1 MMLRTSRNG
10 TGIGILGVLLLAAA
24 GWMATAAAAADTTE
38 AREVVDQTLAQ
49 VLAVLEEPGLESSV
63 RVKKIEEIARER
75 FDFELMSR
83 LVLRSGWNRF
93 DAGQQQQ
100 FVDAFRDHLAQSYG
114 SRLDRYEHQQV
125 EVTGEQLEARG
136 DVTIK
141 TRIVGG
147 TADKVSMDYRLRM
160 RNGIWRVI
168 DVKIEGVSLVSNF
181 HSQFKEVLAEGG
193 PEEVLRR
200 LREKTEAGEATS

>member
-1 MMLRTSRNG
+1 MQERAGMMLRTTR
-10 TGIGILGVLLLAAA
+10 TGIGIVLLAA
-24 GWMATAAAAADTTE
+24 WMAAGAASADTTE
-38 AREVVDQTLAQ
+38 ARVVVDQTLAD
-49 VLAVLEEPGLESSV
+49 VLAVLNEPGLESPA
-63 RVKKIEEIARER
+63 RVKKIEDIARER

-83 LVLRSGWNRF
+83 LVLRAGWKRF
-93 DAGQQQQ
+93 DAAQQQQ
-100 FVDAFRDHLAQSYG
+100 FVEAFRDHLAASYG
-114 SRLDRYEHQQV
+114 SRIDRYEQQQV

-136 DVTIK
+136 DVTVK

-147 TADKVSMDYRLRM
+147 TADNVAMDYRLRQ

-200 LREKTEAGEATS
+200 LREKTEKGEVTS

>member
-1 MMLRTSRNG
+1 MMRERAETMRRSIRAR
-10 TGIGILGVLLLAAA
+10 IGIALVVGVMAAS
-24 GWMATAAAAADTTE
+24 AAQADTTE
-38 AREVVDQTLAQ
+38 ARKVVDETLAQ
-49 VLAVLEEPGLESSV
+49 VLAILNEPDLASPV
-63 RVKKIEEIARER
+63 RVKKIEDIARER

-83 LVLRSGWNRF
+83 LVLRSGWRRF
-93 DAGQQQQ
+93 DARQQQQ
-100 FVDAFRDHLAQSYG
+100 FVDAFRDHLSASYG
-114 SRLDRYEHQQV
+114 SRIDRYEQQSV

-136 DVTIK
+136 DVTVK

-147 TADKVSMDYRLRM
+147 TVDDLSMDYRLRQ
-160 RNGIWRVI
+160 RNGVWRVI

-200 LREKTEAGEATS
+200 LREKTAAGEATS

>member
-10 TGIGILGVLLLAAA
+10 TGIGILRVLLLVAA
-24 GWMATAAAAADTTE
+24 GWMAIPAAADTTE

-49 VLAVLEEPGLESSV
+49 VLAVLEEPGLESSA

-83 LVLRSGWNRF
+83 LVLRAGWSRF

-114 SRLDRYEHQQV
+114 SRIDRYEHQQV

-136 DVTIK
+136 DVTVK
-141 TRIVGG
+141 TRIIGG
-147 TADKVSMDYRLRM
+147 TADNVAMDYRLRQ
-160 RNGIWRVI
+160 RNGVWRVI

-200 LREKTEAGEATS
+200 LRQKTEAGEATS